1 MEFRDYWRIIWR
13 RRQVIV
19 PLVAITFVAS
29 MIFNLVL
36 PPVYSTSTTVQ
47 ILANFPTPAPGA
59 PAYYSDE
66 YYRTVYSEYIS
77 DDLGEMVKSDVFG
90 AKVSDVIRARY
101 GKEIDPQEIVE
112 AISKTKR
119 THRTLKV
126 TVATG
131 SEAQTKMIADG
142 VDEVLRTDG
151 WSFFSSD
158 DRRPVQINVL
168 SPPRD
173 PSAPG
178 LVRRLMD
185 VLLHAAV
192 ALVVGVGL
200 AFLLHYL
207 DDRIQDE
214 EDAARTLGWPVLGAV
229 PADGSGQPAPA
240 RRTVPA
246 LAGLLPRGPR
256 GWRKPAT
263 TLAVLLAAG
272 ALTALVA
279 WAGSRGAV

>member
-1 MEFRDYWRIIWR
+1 
-13 RRQVIV
+13 
-19 PLVAITFVAS
+19 
-29 MIFNLVL
+29 
-36 PPVYSTSTTVQ
+36 
-47 ILANFPTPAPGA
+47 
-59 PAYYSDE
+59 
-66 YYRTVYSEYIS
+66 
-77 DDLGEMVKSDVFG
+77 
-90 AKVSDVIRARY
+90 
-101 GKEIDPQEIVE
+101 
-112 AISKTKR
+112 
-119 THRTLKV
+119 V

-173 PSAPG
+173 PTAPG

-229 PADGSGQPAPA
+229 PADGSGQPALA

-279 WAGSRGAV
+279 WAGSQGAV